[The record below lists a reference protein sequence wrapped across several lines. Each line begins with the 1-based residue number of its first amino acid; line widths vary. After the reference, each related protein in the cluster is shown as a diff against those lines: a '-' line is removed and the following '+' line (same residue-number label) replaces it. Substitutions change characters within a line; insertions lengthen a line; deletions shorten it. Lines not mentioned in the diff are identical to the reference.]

1 MGKHKPFVLLG
12 VAVIIA
18 LATSILIYTS
28 LQKKTQTVVAPL
40 PTQPVAVAA
49 GDMPW
54 GTAITKDKIKTVS
67 YLKENLPQGTFSDC
81 GSLVGRVLVFPV
93 KANEPIFESRLAPSN
108 ISTGGVAAVI
118 SPKKRAVAV
127 RVDPVIGVAGFIN
140 AGNRVDVL
148 VTINP
153 DRGGSSKPVTKIV
166 LENILVLAAGPEV
179 EKKGK
184 EPTNVNVI
192 TLEATP
198 EEAQKLALAATE
210 GKLQLALRNF
220 SDTEDVRTKGT
231 TIPILLASYNSE
243 KDTNHSGKKPGA
255 QRKRVEKAKPVPDK
269 PPVMLAEKRVE
280 SSPPSSK
287 DKPPEKKPAYVV
299 EVIKGS
305 KVNEVKFEREDGTR

>member
-1 MGKHKPFVLLG
+1 MGKYKPFVLLG

-18 LATSILIYTS
+18 LVTSVLIYTS
-28 LQKKTQTVVAPL
+28 LQKKAQTVVAPL
-40 PTQPVAVAA
+40 PTQPVAVAV

-54 GTAITKDKIKTVS
+54 GTALDKNMTKTVP
-67 YLKENLPQGTFSDC
+67 YLKENLPLGTFSDSA
-81 GSLVGRVLVFPV
+81 SLVGRVLVFPV

-153 DRGGSSKPVTKIV
+153 DRRGDSNPVTKIV
-166 LENILVLAAGPEV
+166 LEKILVLAAGPEV

-192 TLEATP
+192 TLEVTP

-231 TIPILLASYNSE
+231 TVPILLASYSPE
-243 KDTNHSGKKPGA
+243 QEKKPVGRRPAA
-255 QRKRVEKAKPVPDK
+255 QPKKVEKAEPAPEKHQPFLALSAEPKEK
-269 PPVMLAEKRVE
+269 PPA
-280 SSPPSSK
+280 
-287 DKPPEKKPAYVV
+287 KPPAHIV
-299 EVIKGS
+299 EVIMGTKIS
-305 KVNEVKFEREDGTR
+305 EVKFEREEGIR